1 MFRLDGELEAVV
13 VEHGRDLVL
22 LSREQLARE
31 LDGRLGYGRALHC
44 RSVVAELLPPERF
57 ALAGTMEIVEAAR
70 RSLDRPAGSRYQ
82 HVLVETGSGPRVV
95 PASLVFEQVAAVYQH
110 VALHDPLTGLPNRR
124 LLDHHGWTLTE
135 SGQGLDEIA
144 ILYVD
149 LDGFKA
155 VNDTFGHRVGD
166 DILIGFA
173 ERLRTCVRPGDV
185 VARLGGDEFAALLV
199 GTTQEQALAVADR
212 IVLTATAPFVH
223 DDQLVQLSATVGI
236 AMASDVTAETEL
248 TQIDV
253 LLRHADGAMLKAKGA
268 GKRRV
273 GRLDGTGGPTQFA
286 RDGQIRRR
294 LREAVEHGAFSLH
307 YQPKLDL
314 ATDESISVE
323 ALIRWNDAELG
334 PVSPAEFIPTAES
347 DDAIHALGRWVIE
360 EACAQAARWH
370 HEGTPRTTAVNV
382 SARQFT
388 TGTLV
393 HELVSAL
400 TRHELPPSLLRIEI
414 TEGAAILDLP
424 GAIRQLDALQVAGV
438 QIDLD
443 DFGTGYSSLAMLHRL
458 PLSAVKI
465 DKAFIDNIDSS
476 AADAMMV
483 RGVIDVVHALG
494 LTVVAEGVE
503 RSEQLALLRELG
515 CDTVQGYLISRP
527 VPADDLVGVVSWH

>member
-70 RSLDRPAGSRYQ
+70 RILDRPAGSRYQ

-515 CDTVQGYLISRP
+515 CDTVQGYPISRP